1 MQHKNLIEILNITDN
16 EPNPLNMKSKDSIA
30 HRTQI
35 VESAISLLKDGI
47 SSGNS
52 NKKTE
57 AVNAIPDSFSWT
69 DLEVLKMEWDEL
81 VYVKDRYV

>member
-1 MQHKNLIEILNITDN
+1 MSGTLLEIFKDELIN
-16 EPNPLNMKSKDSIA
+16 EPNPLGMNSIA

-47 SSGNS
+47 SSGNDR
-52 NKKTE
+52 KKIAATK
-57 AVNAIPDSFSWT
+57 AIPDSFSWA

-81 VYVKDRYV
+81 IYVKDKYK